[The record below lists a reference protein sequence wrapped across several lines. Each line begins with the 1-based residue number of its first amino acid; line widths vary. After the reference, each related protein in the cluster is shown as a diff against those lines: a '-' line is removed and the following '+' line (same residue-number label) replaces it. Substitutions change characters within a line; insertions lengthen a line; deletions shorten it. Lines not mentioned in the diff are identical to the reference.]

1 MRQVQIIF
9 ENVPGKPIFP
19 QQIVSNLS
27 NQNLILKHDLIL
39 NNHWPM
45 WHLKI
50 NVPISYLCIIF
61 CSSNCILNSKK
72 YSALLYLR
80 IFRKGWIRN
89 QIFFNKNLIIGFEF
103 CFQLQDYIKL
113 SHIRQDA
120 LRDLI
125 PFAQFKKRKKHKW
138 TSGTFSKVTDCSS
151 SPSWMF
157 FTFFKLYLK
166 KSHQIAQSIRNGH
179 LLTINHLT
187 FGVHRNGIWDK
198 VFKNGPSKIC
208 GRRPLR

>member
-50 NVPISYLCIIF
+50 NVPISYLCIMF
-61 CSSNCILNSKK
+61 CSSNWILNWKK

-103 CFQLQDYIKL
+103 FSYKTISSYHTLGKMLCAIWFHLHNLKNVKNTNGRVVLSVKLQIVVAVLHGCFSRFLNC
-113 SHIRQDA
+113 
-120 LRDLI
+120 
-125 PFAQFKKRKKHKW
+125 
-138 TSGTFSKVTDCSS
+138 T
-151 SPSWMF
+151 
-157 FTFFKLYLK
+157 
-166 KSHQIAQSIRNGH
+166 
-179 LLTINHLT
+179 
-187 FGVHRNGIWDK
+187 
-198 VFKNGPSKIC
+198 
-208 GRRPLR
+208 